1 MSTRETAK
9 GYTLFRDTPDF
20 SVCSILYHILD
31 SLSHQPFLHPS
42 NNHAPTITQRREMGA
57 SHLPPPRLFQS
68 RPEIHRERLGD
79 ELFAAVVVMRGVAL
93 EPVERLARTRNRLAG
108 CRRKIPNLRTGPFSR
123 AVLVLLLEMQ
133 EAAIF
138 QDERTVERL
147 CRSILPE
154 LVARRRRVFMV
165 FSRSSTYCSRVEEKV
180 VDAEIQDPG
189 FIEPPPA
196 RVVADDDFPEAIA
209 RKRERL

>member
-1 MSTRETAK
+1 
-9 GYTLFRDTPDF
+9 
-20 SVCSILYHILD
+20 
-31 SLSHQPFLHPS
+31 
-42 NNHAPTITQRREMGA
+42 MGA
-57 SHLPPPRLFQS
+57 SHLPSPRLFQS

-79 ELFAAVVVMRGVAL
+79 ELLAAVVVMGGVAL

-108 CRRKIPNLRTGPFSR
+108 CRRKIPNLRTCSFSR

-147 CRSILPE
+147 CRGILPE

-180 VDAEIQDPG
+180 VDAKVQDA
-189 FIEPPPA
+189 I
-196 RVVADDDFPEAIA
+196 VVVPSSAHIMANDDFPETVASE
-209 RKRERL
+209 RKRL